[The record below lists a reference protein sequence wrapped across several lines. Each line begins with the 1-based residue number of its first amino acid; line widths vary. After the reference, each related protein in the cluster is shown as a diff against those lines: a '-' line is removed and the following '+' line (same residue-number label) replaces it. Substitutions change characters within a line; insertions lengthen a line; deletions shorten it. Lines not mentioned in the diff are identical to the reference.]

1 MTSSK
6 KNELE
11 QFIYN
16 TREKFNHNFK
26 DYVTPEEKEA
36 LTKLMDA
43 LLEWLYSDDEQLY
56 NKNTLDLKS
65 KDMME
70 LGKVLYTRFDN
81 WTKLEENIQLFEKG
95 IEKINVAVKAESD
108 KLANKQQTYLTPE
121 DFESIDKLIKEAVAK
136 VQDAKT
142 KYGQGIK
149 TQEPLVK
156 HEEVANG
163 LSELKAKVT
172 KIYQDAEFK
181 VKEAERKKKEEEEKK
196 KREEE
201 EKKKKEAE
209 EKKKKEEEEKKKKEA
224 EEKTENKDDVKM
236 KDATKPEEPKKEE
249 PKKEEKKDPDA
260 MDVE

>member
-1 MTSSK
+1 
-6 KNELE
+6 
-11 QFIYN
+11 
-16 TREKFNHNFK
+16 
-26 DYVTPEEKEA
+26 
-36 LTKLMDA
+36 MDA

-56 NKNTLDLKS
+56 NKSTLDLKS

-81 WTKLEENIQLFEKG
+81 WTKLEESIQLFEKG
-95 IEKINVAVKAESD
+95 IEKINIAVKAESD
-108 KLANKQQTYLTPE
+108 KLANKQQTYLTPS
-121 DFESIDKLIKEAVAK
+121 DFEAIDKLVKDAVAK

-149 TQEPLVK
+149 TQEPLIK
-156 HEEVANG
+156 HEDVSNG
-163 LSELKAKVT
+163 LSDLKSKVT

-224 EEKTENKDDVKM
+224 EDKKDNKDNKDDVKM
-236 KDATKPEEPKKEE
+236 KDVTEE
-249 PKKEEKKDPDA
+249 KKEEKKDPNA

>member
-1 MTSSK
+1 
-6 KNELE
+6 
-11 QFIYN
+11 
-16 TREKFNHNFK
+16 
-26 DYVTPEEKEA
+26 
-36 LTKLMDA
+36 
-43 LLEWLYSDDEQLY
+43 
-56 NKNTLDLKS
+56 
-65 KDMME
+65 ME

-81 WTKLEENIQLFEKG
+81 WTKLEESIQLFEKG
-95 IEKINVAVKAESD
+95 IEKINIAVKAESD
-108 KLANKQQTYLTPE
+108 KLANKQQTYLTPS
-121 DFESIDKLIKEAVAK
+121 DFEAIDKLVKDAVAK

-149 TQEPLVK
+149 TQEPLIK
-156 HEEVANG
+156 HEDVSNG
-163 LSELKAKVT
+163 LSDLKSKVT

-224 EEKTENKDDVKM
+224 EDKKDNKDDVKM
-236 KDATKPEEPKKEE
+236 KDVTEE
-249 PKKEEKKDPDA
+249 KKEEKKDPNA

>member
-1 MTSSK
+1 MQNRYRILYLPIRLSVFIEE
-6 KNELE
+6 KNQIICGDFNEINDKIPDKYFDL
-11 QFIYN
+11 IIVDPPYN
-16 TREKFNHNFK
+16 LTKQYSTTTFK

-142 KYGQGIK
+142 KYGFRRRARASSS
-149 TQEPLVK
+149 T
-156 HEEVANG
+156 
-163 LSELKAKVT
+163 
-172 KIYQDAEFK
+172 
-181 VKEAERKKKEEEEKK
+181 
-196 KREEE
+196 
-201 EKKKKEAE
+201 
-209 EKKKKEEEEKKKKEA
+209 
-224 EEKTENKDDVKM
+224 
-236 KDATKPEEPKKEE
+236 
-249 PKKEEKKDPDA
+249 
-260 MDVE
+260 